1 MGKSPEEGIKAPVK
15 TSTTVQI
22 TLFGTGQVLN
32 GVLTGTG
39 DRVLV
44 KNQTVQAENGTY
56 MVGPDAWERTTDMN
70 AADDLANGQ
79 LIVDSNTNVLYSII
93 YSGAWDPGATP
104 LNFLV
109 LLGAMPA
116 SIVLTSNSPIDLVDH
131 DVPLNIGALDPS
143 ISPHLEF
150 DFQGIQSKADDT
162 TAAPLF
168 LNLLGS
174 YTQGPQII
182 AGDPGF
188 EAGGI
193 IIDGVTYQSALK
205 ASDLGGTNVAQFIM
219 HRHHDTLPGILVGS
233 RSRGNTGA
241 HVLVGDNDTLMSLMA
256 VGWDGVDYK
265 QGAQMRFQVDGVAAA
280 GDMPGRITFLT
291 APAGTTA
298 VIERMRIGADGLIT
312 MANDLVVNGDQGV
325 SIAST
330 IPRFNMVD
338 TDEALDQGAFRIGTS
353 GMRILTDDFTVGY
366 KFLGWTRSGTGAGIQ
381 VDTIDFTAVTAFTV
395 DAPDLAVT
403 GTVDG
408 VDIDAFSTA
417 MGLHV
422 ADGAI
427 HFTQAAISIPASQIS
442 DFAAAVAANAAVALN
457 TAKVTNVP
465 TALSIG
471 THGIGTFGI
480 TSDGSAN
487 DVVIPSF
494 TATLSGVIPGS
505 GGGTANFMRADGSWA
520 VPPGAGGITVTGTPA
535 NGQLAVWTSASDLE
549 GDPKLILSGSRIFL
563 GDNTDAVVD
572 LTLLSSDAG
581 NPALIFNQSSAG
593 TVAFIQYIDSSG
605 VIDFNCDGRINFNA
619 FNIGNTLAL
628 DNNATAQETRLLIWD
643 VDNGNLNRV
652 SVGAANSGG
661 AGFKL
666 LRIPN

>member
-233 RSRGNTGA
+233 RSRGDTGA

-298 VIERMRIGADGLIT
+298 VVERVRIHQTGLLEAFFGFTSTGDINLT
-312 MANDLVVNGDQGV
+312 GDL
-325 SIAST
+325 I
-330 IPRFNMVD
+330 
-338 TDEALDQGAFRIGTS
+338 LS
-353 GMRILTDDFTVGY
+353 GL
-366 KFLGWTRSGTGAGIQ
+366 
-381 VDTIDFTAVTAFTV
+381 
-395 DAPDLAVT
+395 
-403 GTVDG
+403 VDG

-417 MGLHV
+417 MGVHV
-422 ADGAI
+422 GDGSI

-442 DFAAAVAANAAVALN
+442 DFDVEVANNAAVTAN

-465 TALSIG
+465 TTLSIG
-471 THGIGTFGI
+471 THAIGSLGI
-480 TSDGSAN
+480 TSDGSAD
-487 DVVIPSF
+487 DVVLPSF
-494 TATLSGVIPGS
+494 TNTLSGVAPGS
-505 GGGTANFMRADGSWA
+505 GGGTANYLRADGSWA
-520 VPPGAGGITVTGTPA
+520 APPGGGSNFTVVTEITTARTAVAFEAVMVDDDTAAGVVTITLPPSVADDMIIVKKLGTTA
-535 NGQLAVWTSASDLE
+535 NVIVDGDTAETIDGALTFTLTSQYAS
-549 GDPKLILSGSRIFL
+549 
-563 GDNTDAVVD
+563 
-572 LTLLSSDAG
+572 LTLIAD
-581 NPALIFNQSSAG
+581 G
-593 TVAFIQYIDSSG
+593 TG
-605 VIDFNCDGRINFNA
+605 W
-619 FNIGNTLAL
+619 NI
-628 DNNATAQETRLLIWD
+628 
-643 VDNGNLNRV
+643 V
-652 SVGAANSGG
+652 
-661 AGFKL
+661 
-666 LRIPN
+666 